1 MPPDVIALVLLGAL
15 LHATWNALVKAGTEK
30 SLDAAMVS
38 LGGAV
43 VALPFLPFL
52 PMPGSEAVPYIL
64 VSALFQFAYS
74 SWSQPRTGPA
84 ISGWFIP

>member
-1 MPPDVIALVLLGAL
+1 
-15 LHATWNALVKAGTEK
+15 
-30 SLDAAMVS
+30 MVC

-64 VSALFQFAYS
+64 VSALFQFAYFQLVAAAYRAGDIGLS
-74 SWSQPRTGPA
+74 
-84 ISGWFIP
+84 IP